1 MANCV
6 GKICAHTLKVLLDF
20 CLVVWN
26 ADKFIEKGKL
36 NQIYRYN
43 YNALFS
49 AYMTFSAK
57 EYLVAL
63 CIIDS
68 LKKLAP
74 SLHAILRFG
83 QSKFILTLWKIATGD
98 QIVADYRGQCGSVLC
113 WDFGLLESETTVSSE
128 RDWYSLSTEYLN
140 KPLCVLITIYFGFS
154 SKVSCWYA

>member
-83 QSKFILTLWKIATGD
+83 QSKFILTL
-98 QIVADYRGQCGSVLC
+98 
-113 WDFGLLESETTVSSE
+113 
-128 RDWYSLSTEYLN
+128 
-140 KPLCVLITIYFGFS
+140 
-154 SKVSCWYA
+154 